1 MERQI
6 EWFGE
11 RERERDG
18 DNDLEK
24 EIEKDSKR
32 DREMIDHFVF
42 KSLTHI

>member
-32 DREMIDHFVF
+32 DREMMMGNEVDIRQ
-42 KSLTHI
+42 SR